1 MERDELVEIG
11 RRILELIGENPERP
25 GVKET
30 PERWASVFL
39 EMTKGLREEEPEL
52 KVFDA
57 EYEISKNDLIA
68 VKNIN
73 FSSVCEHHLL
83 PIIGKVS
90 VVYAPKDSKVIG
102 LSKIPRLVKWL
113 AKRPILQERFTAVIA
128 DKIMATGA
136 ARGVYVLVRAKH
148 YCVVARGVED
158 AEIEMVTEA
167 VRGDM
172 GGDLLERARR
182 LVS

>member
-1 MERDELVEIG
+1 MERDELVNIG
-11 RRILELIGENPERP
+11 KRILELIGEDPNRP
-25 GVKET
+25 GVRET

-39 EMTKGLREEEPEL
+39 EMTKGLREEEPDL

-57 EYEISKNDLIA
+57 EYEISSNDLIA

-73 FSSVCEHHLL
+73 FSSLCEHHLL
-83 PIIGKVS
+83 PIVGKAS
-90 VVYAPKDSKVIG
+90 VVYAPKGNRVIG
-102 LSKIPRLVKWL
+102 LSKIPMLVKWL
-113 AKRPILQERFTAVIA
+113 AKRPILQERFTAIIA

-136 ARGVYVLVRAKH
+136 AKGVYVLVKAKH
-148 YCVVARGVED
+148 YCVTARGVED

-167 VRGDM
+167 VRGEM
-172 GGDLLERARR
+172 KGELLERARR